1 MPQNFLYPQRDQPL
15 LLPVDMREWL
25 PEDDLVFV
33 VLDAVATLDLGGFR
47 RRYRADGHG
56 RAAFDPEMMVA
67 LLLYGYCQGERS
79 SRVIEKRCVRDVG
92 YRVITGGLRPDHA
105 TIARFRARHEKA
117 LGGLFSQVLR
127 LLAAEGMVS
136 LGTIS
141 LDGTKLAGNAAQKA
155 NRTLPQIEKLLA
167 EAAAADAAED
177 ARLRRQSWSRADA
190 AGAGPA
196 GRAAGA
202 AGRGPGP
209 AGGRG
214 PGPPRR
220 AAGQA
225 GSLGRGRGGR
235 EAARRRRP
243 GDEPPRPNR
252 NNTEPRA
259 NITDPDV
266 RVMRNQKGYVAGYN
280 GQLVVTADQVIVGA
294 MLSQH
299 PVDRTLLHPLLDTC
313 REQLAEAGIRPKLR
327 TVLADSGYVSEETFA
342 RADADGL
349 RLLAPLAKDP
359 GRRHVRTPAAG
370 PAPGPAPGHRPRP
383 AAAAPSPRPGRL
395 QAPRPHRG
403 TGVRAAQDLPET
415 DHDVPPRPGRL
426 RKRMAARLHRAQP
439 AQAAPPP
446 PRGLTVNARPP
457 EPDAKNAQDPVSHP
471 YLHSRIP
478 SAPTGFVRQAETCSR
493 PDRAEGL

>member
-1 MPQNFLYPQRDQPL
+1 VPQNFLFPQRDQPL

-25 PEDDLVFV
+25 PEDDLVYV
-33 VLDAVATLDLGGFR
+33 VLDAVATLDLGAFR

-79 SRVIEKRCVRDVG
+79 SRVTEKRCVRDVA
-92 YRVITGGLRPDHA
+92 YRVIAGGLHPDHA

-136 LGTIS
+136 LGLLS

-155 NRTLPQIEKLLA
+155 NKTLPQIEKILA

-177 ARLRRQSWSRADA
+177 ARYGDAPGEPTPRALARRAERRERLTRARDRLAAEDKARRDAQRARQAAWDAAAADRRQR
-190 AGAGPA
+190 
-196 GRAAGA
+196 
-202 AGRGPGP
+202 
-209 AGGRG
+209 
-214 PGPPRR
+214 
-220 AAGQA
+220 
-225 GSLGRGRGGR
+225 
-235 EAARRRRP
+235 AARRP
-243 GDEPPRPNR
+243 ADEPRTNR

-259 NITDPDV
+259 NTTDPDV

-280 GQLVVTADQVIVGA
+280 GQAVVTADQVIVGA

-313 REQLAEAGIRPKLR
+313 RQQLTEAGVRPKLR

-359 GRRHVRTPAAG
+359 GKRRTRTPQRALHLDRL
-370 PAPGPAPGHRPRP
+370 PATARAVR
-383 AAAAPSPRPGRL
+383 RL
-395 QAPRPHRG
+395 RHHRG
-403 TGVRAAQDLPET
+403 KEDYKMRARTVEPVFGQLKT
-415 DHDVPPRPGRL
+415 CQKLTMMSR
-426 RKRMAARLHRAQP
+426 
-439 AQAAPPP
+439 
-446 PRGLTVNARPP
+446 RGLTACENEWLLACAAHNLR
-457 EPDAKNAQDPVSHP
+457 K
-471 YLHSRIP
+471 LHRH
-478 SAPTGFVRQAETCSR
+478 
-493 PDRAEGL
+493 RAAG

>member
-1 MPQNFLYPQRDQPL
+1 MPQNFLRPQRDQPL

-33 VLDAVATLDLGGFR
+33 VLDAVATVDLGEFCC
-47 RRYRADGHG
+47 RYRADGHG

-105 TIARFRARHEKA
+105 TIARFRARHQEA

-136 LGTIS
+136 LGVLS

-155 NRTLPQIEKLLA
+155 NRTLPQIEKLLE

-177 ARLRRQSWSRADA
+177 ARFGDA
-190 AGAGPA
+190 AGEPTPRALA
-196 GRAAGA
+196 RRAERRQRLAAARDRLAAEDQARRDVQRAKQQAWDAAAAAGKR
-202 AGRGPGP
+202 RG
-209 AGGRG
+209 
-214 PGPPRR
+214 
-220 AAGQA
+220 
-225 GSLGRGRGGR
+225 
-235 EAARRRRP
+235 RRP
-243 GDEPPRPNR
+243 GDEPRANR
-252 NNTEPRA
+252 AGTEPRA

-313 REQLAEAGIRPKLR
+313 RQQLAQAGIRPKLR
-327 TVLADSGYVSEETFA
+327 TVLADAGYASEDNFTGAEQQK
-342 RADADGL
+342 L
-349 RLLAPLAKDP
+349 RLLVPLAKDP
-359 GRRHVRTPAAG
+359 DKHRARSPARQRDLARLPATAAAVRRMRHHRGRADYKLRAQTVEPVFGQIKTCQKLTMMSRRGLDACHSEWLL
-370 PAPGPAPGHRPRP
+370 
-383 AAAAPSPRPGRL
+383 AAAA
-395 QAPRPHRG
+395 HN
-403 TGVRAAQDLPET
+403 
-415 DHDVPPRPGRL
+415 L
-426 RKRMAARLHRAQP
+426 RKLHTHRL
-439 AQAAPPP
+439 
-446 PRGLTVNARPP
+446 
-457 EPDAKNAQDPVSHP
+457 
-471 YLHSRIP
+471 
-478 SAPTGFVRQAETCSR
+478 SA
-493 PDRAEGL
+493 